1 MARNEQLIRQH
12 KLLQLL
18 ELSRFGRTLEEL
30 KSDLIADLGLS
41 TLHERTVRRDLD
53 ALQAAG
59 YDIQTDQLERG
70 KVYLLGQKTKG
81 VHEIGISATELIA
94 LSIGRELQERT

>member
-18 ELSRFGRTLEEL
+18 EYSRFGRTLEEL
-30 KSDLIADLGLS
+30 RGDLVADLGLS
-41 TLHERTVRRDLD
+41 NLHERTVRRDVE

-59 YDIQTDQLERG
+59 FDIQNDQVERG
-70 KVYLLGQKTKG
+70 KVYKLGQNNTG
-81 VHEIGISATELIA
+81 VH
-94 LSIGRELQERT
+94 

>member
-30 KSDLIADLGLS
+30 RGDLVADLGL
-41 TLHERTVRRDLD
+41 TKLHERTVRRDLE

-59 YDIQTDQLERG
+59 FD
-70 KVYLLGQKTKG
+70 
-81 VHEIGISATELIA
+81 
-94 LSIGRELQERT
+94 RENFFPVD